1 MSLLPFGIF
10 DIVNDIFVELAR
22 RRNAELISSALGNR
36 GEHKGEQ
43 HKGNLQMVLN
53 KSQLVHV
60 LWCFFDMVQGA

>member
-1 MSLLPFGIF
+1 MSLSPVGIF
-10 DIVNDIFVELAR
+10 DTVNEILVELAR
-22 RRNAELISSALGNR
+22 RHNAELISSALGNR
-36 GEHKGEQ
+36 GE